1 MPTSIEGNRKKKMWG
16 LKLRRK
22 SSTSAVDQL
31 PSESPFHLLEKPFA
45 QVDSPTTASSI
56 DDSSPRAML
65 SRKKNIFDTS
75 SDSET
80 SSDELGFDSQS
91 DTNSEDLT
99 ESVELF
105 LNQMNN
111 IIAEQCN

>member
-1 MPTSIEGNRKKKMWG
+1 
-16 LKLRRK
+16 
-22 SSTSAVDQL
+22 VDV
-31 PSESPFHLLEKPFA
+31 PSDSPFHLLEKPFA

-65 SRKKNIFDTS
+65 SRKKNIFDIS

-91 DTNSEDLT
+91 DTNFEDLT

>member
-1 MPTSIEGNRKKKMWG
+1 
-16 LKLRRK
+16 
-22 SSTSAVDQL
+22 
-31 PSESPFHLLEKPFA
+31 
-45 QVDSPTTASSI
+45 
-56 DDSSPRAML
+56 ML